1 MMPAVQIAIKEF
13 RLLFRSKR
21 RIFWLFSTT
30 FLIFALGVLGGVVFI
45 FVGDGEPTLLIAG
58 ANEEFEGENRG
69 GIALKQLCEI
79 QTEENFTVIA
89 LEAVD
94 RRLKEKNFDIMVVL
108 PLNFTGL
115 LVDNNT
121 AVNATVTVYYDAG
134 DITSLRMAA
143 EVEIAIAQLNSAI
156 VYQTYSIEKSVWV
169 APDLDNVAEGVGELG
184 AAVLS
189 MIPLY
194 GMLLLAMPA
203 VSLTLISVT
212 IEREQK
218 TLEPLLLSR
227 ISRRSIVWGKLLYG
241 LLLIGITLGL
251 NIISMIVGIL
261 IFTVMS
267 GSELS
272 SIIEA
277 GEEFAEF
284 IELDLISA
292 SFLAVGLIVV
302 SMLLVAACVL
312 LSFLAKD
319 EREGQM
325 LTSAVI
331 GVPAVCVVAFL
342 FLPVAD
348 FPLWL
353 KLAFAITPLFGFLL
367 STFYVFLE
375 GGKINLTTAVGLM
388 SQIVWL
394 ILVIWTTAR
403 LIESEGVLE
412 ISIIQVLSLKNL
424 RSRFN
429 R

>member
-1 MMPAVQIAIKEF
+1 MPAVQIAIKEF

-30 FLIFALGVLGGVVFI
+30 FLIFALGVLGGVVFF
-45 FVGDGEPTLLIAG
+45 FVGDEEPTLLIAG
-58 ANEEFEGENRG
+58 AHEEFEGENRG
-69 GIALKQLCEI
+69 GIALKQLCEL
-79 QTEENFTVIA
+79 QTEETFTIIA

-94 RRLKEKNFDIMVVL
+94 RRLEEKNFDIMVVL

-115 LVDNNT
+115 LMDNNT

-134 DITSLRMAA
+134 DITSLRMAT

-156 VYQTYSIEKSVWV
+156 VYQTYRIDKSVWV

-227 ISRRSIVWGKLLYG
+227 ISRRSIVWGKLFYG

-251 NIISMIVGIL
+251 NIISMIVGML
-261 IFTVMS
+261 VFTLMS
-267 GSELS
+267 GSEVS

-284 IELDLISA
+284 IELDVISA
-292 SFLAVGLIVV
+292 SFLVVGLIII
-302 SMLLVAACVL
+302 SMLLVAICVL
-312 LSFLAKD
+312 FSFLAKD

-325 LTSAVI
+325 LISAVI

-342 FLPVAD
+342 FLPFAD

-353 KLAFAITPLFGFLL
+353 KLTFAITPLFGFLQ
-367 STFYVFLE
+367 SAFYVFLE
-375 GGKINLTTAVGLM
+375 GGKINLATAVGLM

-412 ISIIQVLSLKNL
+412 VSMAKFPRYIIA
-424 RSRFN
+424 RIRRIF
-429 R
+429 

>member
-21 RIFWLFSTT
+21 KIFWLFSTT
-30 FLIFALGVLGGVVFI
+30 FLILALGVLGGIVFL
-45 FVGDGEPTLLIAG
+45 FVGNEEPVLLIAG
-58 ANEEFEGENRG
+58 SNEEFEGSNRG
-69 GIALKQLCEI
+69 GAVLKQLCEI
-79 QTEENFTVIA
+79 QTEENFTVIT
-89 LEAVD
+89 LEDVV
-94 RRLKEKNFDIMVVL
+94 RRLEEKNFDIMVVL

-115 LVDNNT
+115 LMDNDT

-134 DITSLRMAA
+134 DITSLRMTA
-143 EVEIAIAQLNSAI
+143 EVEVAIVQLNSAI
-156 VYQTYSIEKSVWV
+156 VYQTYGVEKSVWV
-169 APDLDNVAEGVGELG
+169 TPDLDNVAEGVGELG
-184 AAVLS
+184 AAILS

-194 GMLLLAMPA
+194 AMLLLAMPA

-251 NIISMIVGIL
+251 NIISMIVSIL
-261 IFTVMS
+261 IFTFMS
-267 GSELS
+267 GSEIS

-277 GEEFAEF
+277 GEEFGEF
-284 IELDLISA
+284 IEFDIISV
-292 SFLAVGLIVV
+292 SFLAVGLIVI
-302 SMLLVAACVL
+302 SMLLVATCVL
-312 LSFLAKD
+312 FSFLAKD

-331 GVPAVCVVAFL
+331 GVPAVCVMAFL
-342 FLPVAD
+342 FLPFAD

-353 KLAFAITPLFGFLL
+353 KLAFAITPLFGFLQ
-367 STFYVFLE
+367 SAFYVFLE
-375 GGKINLTTAVGLM
+375 GGKINLATAVGLL

-394 ILVIWTTAR
+394 ILVIWATAH

-412 ISIIQVLSLKNL
+412 VSLGEIL
-424 RSRFN
+424 RYTIARF
-429 R
+429 RKAS